1 MGASFG
7 LVTISPKWNLRLM
20 ENVQRYGLERR
31 LIGMEAM
38 DTTPIELKRAM
49 IDKPFRQ
56 SILDQFNLAAQ
67 KLLDKGA
74 EVIIPAGGDI
84 IVFLAESKTYEFE
97 RAPIVNGIVE
107 LVKMGEM
114 AVKLRKI
121 TGRFTSKRLTYAPPT
136 GDYLERTRAFYG
148 ADVYP
153 DPKSVT

>member
-1 MGASFG
+1 MVD
-7 LVTISPKWNLRLM
+7 L
-20 ENVQRYGLERR
+20 
-31 LIGMEAM
+31 
-38 DTTPIELKRAM
+38 
-49 IDKPFRQ
+49 PFRQ
-56 SILDQFNLAAQ
+56 GIIEQFNKAAQ
-67 KLLDKGA
+67 KLLNKGA

-84 IVFLAESKTYEFE
+84 IVFLAESKTYEFQ

-148 ADVYP
+148 AEVYP
-153 DPKSVT
+153 DAPKV